1 MYDTS
6 FLMVHKCWSVIQG
19 NADDLKKQAE
29 VMEQIDSAI
38 LSFYHK
44 HFDLTDSEL
53 EMMMEEETWIQGSEA
68 GAYKLSCEVI
78 SSEKQYKVAACLRS
92 KGFNKIPKGLI
103 MDENKEEVKTE
114 ETQPAEQEQKVEE
127 TKPVEEAGAE
137 EVEAVKEQVEE
148 QIAETKDEV
157 ETVTKAEADKRVS
170 GMQST
175 MQSKINALI
184 KEHEEKV
191 AEFHKC

>member
-1 MYDTS
+1 MYETS

-53 EMMMEEETWIQGSEA
+53 EVMMEEETWIQGSEA

-78 SSEKQYKVAACLRS
+78 SSEKQYKVAACLRN

-103 MDENKEEVKTE
+103 MEDNKEEVKTD
-114 ETQPAEQEQKVEE
+114 E
-127 TKPVEEAGAE
+127 TKPVEETKQEEQTIAE
-137 EVEAVKEQVEE
+137 FAEKVIDAEVEAVKEQVEE
-148 QIAETKDEV
+148 
-157 ETVTKAEADKRVS
+157 
-170 GMQST
+170 
-175 MQSKINALI
+175 
-184 KEHEEKV
+184 
-191 AEFHKC
+191 